1 MLHTEMIPAWMMA
14 ALAFLAVFG
23 IVLALRSTLRRSDA
37 RAARTARRR
46 HNRAHR
52 RAWDWVMGRSRQ
64 PRLTDQRRED

>member
-1 MLHTEMIPAWMMA
+1 MIA
-14 ALAFLAVFG
+14 ALALLAILG
-23 IVLALRSTLRRSDA
+23 MALALRRALRRSDA